1 MVELFINYT
10 LVIVTR
16 CILMEGV
23 QARRQDAVLVVRAGA
38 GAGAGA
44 GWCVLTS
51 DSCTRV

>member
-38 GAGAGA
+38 GAG
-44 GWCVLTS
+44 WCVLTS
-51 DSCTRV
+51 DSSTRV

>member
-38 GAGAGA
+38 GAGAG
-44 GWCVLTS
+44 WCVLTS